1 LPINSASV
9 FWGAKSVDSGFDR
22 LRRGN
27 CTLYIHKDFRDD
39 IGHQTCGNNTA
50 GVRNNIGQQTSG
62 NDIGVVRDD
71 IGHQT
76 CGNNTTS
83 VRNDIFEQTL
93 LAGKEELHKRYHPTP
108 VPSSK
113 FTSVCKFIV
122 RFGDVERVI
131 YFKEY
136 FCRSTWD
143 FVKHL
148 FRPSRARRAL
158 KAALMLAANGFESPA
173 IIAMGQCRFVFF
185 TMRNFVATLEVESA
199 RSVYQIIA
207 DKQYSPNT
215 GQFRMKR
222 SLAGSFGRT
231 IGGDLRLGNVLVQ
244 KEQDSWRFFFLDNER
259 TKKFRRLPARL
270 RLKNLVQINMFEPW
284 LASDTD
290 RMRFFKEYWAEN
302 KKSKVEKAALIK
314 KVLKKTS
321 RRLRKK
327 QVLKL

>member
-1 LPINSASV
+1 M
-9 FWGAKSVDSGFDR
+9 DSGFDR

-27 CTLYIHKDFRDD
+27 CTLYIHKDFRHD

-50 GVRNNIGQQTSG
+50 GVRNNIGHPRF
-62 NDIGVVRDD
+62 IG
-71 IGHQT
+71 
-76 CGNNTTS
+76 GNNTAS

-173 IIAMGQCRFVFF
+173 VIAMGQCRFVFF

-207 DKQYSPNT
+207 DKQYNPNT

-231 IGGDLRLGNVLVQ
+231 IGRMHAIGIFHGDLRLGNVLVR

-259 TKKFRRLPARL
+259 TKKFRRLPAWL

-314 KVLKKTS
+314 KVLNKTS

>member
-1 LPINSASV
+1 M
-9 FWGAKSVDSGFDR
+9 DSGFDR

-27 CTLYIHKDFRDD
+27 CTLYIHKDFRNNIGLQTCGNDTAGVRHD
-39 IGHQTCGNNTA
+39 IGHQTCGNPP
-50 GVRNNIGQQTSG
+50 R
-62 NDIGVVRDD
+62 R
-71 IGHQT
+71 
-76 CGNNTTS
+76 TS

-158 KAALMLAANGFESPA
+158 KAAFMLAANGFESPA

-215 GQFRMKR
+215 GQFRIKR

-231 IGGDLRLGNVLVQ
+231 IGRMHAIGIFHGDLRLGNVLVR

-270 RLKNLVQINMFEPW
+270 RLKNLVQINMFKPR

-302 KKSKVEKAALIK
+302 KKSKVEKAVLIK
-314 KVLKKTS
+314 KVLNKTS

>member
-1 LPINSASV
+1 M
-9 FWGAKSVDSGFDR
+9 DSGFDR

-27 CTLYIHKDFRDD
+27 CTLYIHKDFRYDIGQQTSGNPPRRRVVRHD

-50 GVRNNIGQQTSG
+50 GVRNNIGQPRF
-62 NDIGVVRDD
+62 IG
-71 IGHQT
+71 
-76 CGNNTTS
+76 GNNTTS

-122 RFGDVERVI
+122 RFGDVERMI

-158 KAALMLAANGFESPA
+158 KAALMLASNGFESSA
-173 IIAMGQCRFVFF
+173 VIAMGQCRFVFF

-231 IGGDLRLGNVLVQ
+231 IGRMHAIGIFHGDLRLGNVLVR

-314 KVLKKTS
+314 KVLNKTS